1 MFRTSK
7 EFPKIDWKQFPTNEH
22 AKNVKN
28 RLALDCKDSDFLDA
42 LSGYSGLDQVIWFI
56 TRKASDSRIRIVFGH
71 EPSISSEIRLPSPRK
86 ISEEMRDYWLQ
97 RGFSPSNNS
106 TVLETINAI
115 KEGRVE
121 VRIHKERFLHAKAYI
136 TSKAAIFGSSN
147 FSKPGLVDSREL
159 NGRFLIDTKRYGM
172 IVDFFEGCWDR
183 SDDYTDQLLQL
194 LETLLRNSTWQDALA
209 RGCAALLE
217 GDWAKQLIPPNL
229 RSDFDRLWPH
239 QRQGIAQALT
249 VLENQGAVV
258 IADPTGSGKTKQGGW
273 LIRMAQNRMLSKGGE
288 MATNLTPTMVCPS
301 SVQKNW
307 YQIFDSLGI
316 LPQVL
321 PMGILSS
328 GSSDSSINRLKQ
340 IEKTNLLSVD
350 EIHNFYGQRSSRTK
364 NLARNLAEA
373 RIFLTATPINKEF
386 KDLLKLMKLL
396 GTQDLDGETFSKLR
410 KLEDEVNHPDKKRKE
425 MARKEANRL
434 IQRFMVRRT
443 RDDLRRIVHNRGD
456 EYLLPSGRV
465 ANYPNYI
472 AKEYSLQSSNDEE
485 IIEQIS
491 ELASQLSGVARI
503 TKLRQTNEQK
513 SMGISEKITLDRI
526 LKSQPAL
533 SYYHI
538 WKMLDSSVSA
548 LHEHLL
554 GTESVEKKL
563 GFETGKDPKS
573 FSEGVIN
580 KLERLSIPKWE
591 FSEIFR
597 DSEEVPKWLI
607 DEEEYNII
615 RIQEIEL
622 YKQIVLF
629 SEKLSDNRLQSK
641 IECIEKSI
649 IDKKKVLAFDTSNV
663 TLIEIEK
670 SLSEKG
676 IETHCYIGSSKGS
689 KIKKVK
695 EAERLFGLE
704 SDDDPRVGLLSD
716 MMSEGINLQGT
727 SVLIHLTTPSVIRLA
742 EQRVGR
748 VDRMNTKWDEIEI
761 FYPERDSISSKMK
774 SYLTE
779 RNNLVGD
786 VIGSNIKLPGDDD
799 FDFDDMSE
807 EGEISSSEIT
817 EKMFSERN
825 GLFDAFH
832 EVRMLIGEEGLITNE
847 DYEIMRTSKERVQS
861 YVAHLSSNSPWC
873 FLAIE
878 SSKDGPPLWIFLDFT
893 NTKANANYGITN
905 DTTEICNELRN
916 SILDCENIDPSERTD
931 KCVKDYLD
939 HIGKHQFVLLPLR
952 RQSLLKEM
960 RHVLLQWIKKIG
972 HANKIGQ
979 RLEDLRKACVGKSD
993 YNFDM
998 REIASK
1004 WIEYRRERIEKL
1016 EILSRKKGRGK
1027 KNMTRDILSE
1037 NPPANLEIFLE
1048 GFEKVN
1054 IVSELDSRIIS
1065 MIAGIPKN
1073 RYEDAV

>member
-1 MFRTSK
+1 MFRTMK
-7 EFPKIDWKQFPTNEH
+7 EFPKIDWNNFPTNEH

-28 RLALDCKDSDFLDA
+28 RLALDCKDSDFFCA

-56 TRKASDSRIRIVFGH
+56 TRKANSSKIRIVFGH

-86 ISEEMRDYWLQ
+86 ISEEMRDYWLD

-106 TVLETINAI
+106 TILEAINAI
-115 KEGRVE
+115 KQGRVE

-159 NGRFLIDTKRYGM
+159 NGRFQVNTESYDT
-172 IVDFFEGCWDR
+172 ILEFFEGCWDR
-183 SDDYTDQLLQL
+183 SDDYNHQLLEL
-194 LETLLRNSTWQDALA
+194 LETLLKNSTWQDALA

-229 RSDFDRLWPH
+229 MLDFDRLWPH
-239 QRQGIAQALT
+239 QRQGVAQALT

-258 IADPTGSGKTKQGGW
+258 IADPTGSGKTNQGGW

-301 SVQKNW
+301 SVTKNW
-307 YQIFDSLGI
+307 YQIFDTLGI

-328 GSSDSSINRLKQ
+328 GTSESSINRLKQ

-364 NLARNLAEA
+364 NLAKNLAEA

-396 GTQDLDGETFSKLR
+396 GTQDLDGQTFSKLR
-410 KLEDEVNHPDKKRKE
+410 KLEDEVNHPEKKRKE
-425 MARKEANRL
+425 NARREANRL

-443 RDDLRRIVHNRGD
+443 REDLRRIVQNRQE
-456 EYLLPSGRV
+456 EYMLPSGRV
-465 ANYPNYI
+465 ANYPDYI
-472 AKEYSLQSSNDEE
+472 AKEYSLESSKDEH
-485 IIEQIS
+485 IVEQIS
-491 ELASQLSGVARI
+491 ELAIQLKGIARI
-503 TKLRQTNEQK
+503 TKLRQTKDQK
-513 SMGISEKITLDRI
+513 NLGITEKVTLDRI

-533 SYYHI
+533 SNYHI

-554 GTESVEKKL
+554 GTEFVEKNL
-563 GFETGKDPKS
+563 GLKTGKDPKS

-580 KLERLSIPKWE
+580 KLKRLSIPKWE
-591 FSEIFR
+591 FSESFR
-597 DSEEVPKWLI
+597 DSKEVPSWLI
-607 DEEEYNII
+607 DEEDYNSV
-615 RIQEIEL
+615 RENEINL
-622 YKQIVLF
+622 YNQIADL
-629 SEKLSDNRLQSK
+629 SSKLSDRRLRSK
-641 IECIEKSI
+641 VDCIAKAIKE
-649 IDKKKVLAFDTSNV
+649 KKKVLAFDTSNV
-663 TLIEIEK
+663 TLIEIQK
-670 SLSEKG
+670 FLLDRD
-676 IETHCYIGSSKGS
+676 IEAHCYIGSSKGT
-689 KIKKVK
+689 KTNKVK
-695 EAERLFGLE
+695 EAEELFGLK
-704 SDDDPRVGLLSD
+704 SDDKPRVGLLSD

-727 SVLIHLTTPSVIRLA
+727 SVLVHLTTPSVIRLA

-748 VDRMNTKWDEIEI
+748 VDRMNTNWDEIEI

-774 SYLTE
+774 SYLSE

-799 FDFDDMSE
+799 HDFDDMSE
-807 EGEISSSEIT
+807 EGEMTSSEMT

-832 EVRMLIGEEGLITNE
+832 EVRMLIGENGLISNE
-847 DYEIMRTSKERVQS
+847 DYEMMRTSKARVQS
-861 YVAHLSSNSPWC
+861 YVAHLRSDSPWC

-878 SSKDGPPLWIFLDFT
+878 SSKSGPPLWIYLDYT
-893 NTKANANYGITN
+893 NTRAKANYGITN
-905 DTTEICNELRN
+905 DTTEICNELRK
-916 SILDCENIDPSERTD
+916 SIIDCENIVPSERTD
-931 KCVKDYLD
+931 KFVKDYLK
-939 HIGKHQFVLLPLR
+939 HISKHQFRLLPPR
-952 RQSLLKEM
+952 RQSMLQEM
-960 RHVLLQWIKKIG
+960 RHVLQQWIRKIG
-972 HANKIGQ
+972 HASNIGT
-979 RLEDLRKACVGKSD
+979 RLEDLRDACIGRSD

-998 REIASK
+998 RIIASK
-1004 WIEYRRERIEKL
+1004 WIEYRREQMDAL
-1016 EILSRKKGRGK
+1016 EILLRKRGRKK
-1027 KNMTRDILSE
+1027 KNRTREILVE
-1037 NPPANLEIFLE
+1037 NPPLDLEVFLE

-1054 IVSELDSRIIS
+1054 IIPELDSRIIS
-1065 MIAGIPKN
+1065 MIAGIPASK
-1073 RYEDAV
+1073 YDKS